1 MSSDWNAALQGHGL
15 GSWITQQFVL
25 WARGLPPETR
35 VLPIEISQVDEKTKK
50 TRSGGT
56 AVARNGFPVPG
67 RGNQLNAA
75 AGRRTTVA
83 AGQVFNAPGG
93 APGIRGTPAGRLLS
107 RAAGKNRAARRQKR
121 SQKQLITSLKNRP
134 FYHLLHRKG
143 GQLPDEKCDALPLRA
158 EKLSLPQSGDSDLEV
173 AQRATGV
180 IRLATL
186 CAQSQKRI
194 LELERELASQSEE
207 LVDLQAHPF

>member
-1 MSSDWNAALQGHGL
+1 M
-15 GSWITQQFVL
+15 
-25 WARGLPPETR
+25 
-35 VLPIEISQVDEKTKK
+35 
-50 TRSGGT
+50 
-56 AVARNGFPVPG
+56 ARNGFPVPG

-93 APGIRGTPAGRLLS
+93 ATGIRVRRLEDCYRGLQEKIVQLE
-107 RAAGKNRAARRQKR
+107 GKKR
-121 SQKQLITSLKNRP
+121 MQKQLIASHKNRP
-134 FYHLLHRKG
+134 FYHLWHRKG

-158 EKLSLPQSGDSDLEV
+158 ETLSLPQIGDSDLEV
-173 AQRATGV
+173 AQRVTGV

-194 LELERELASQSEE
+194 LELERDLASQSEE
-207 LVDLQAHPF
+207 LVDLQAHPFLTCGINTAT

>member
-1 MSSDWNAALQGHGL
+1 M
-15 GSWITQQFVL
+15 
-25 WARGLPPETR
+25 
-35 VLPIEISQVDEKTKK
+35 
-50 TRSGGT
+50 
-56 AVARNGFPVPG
+56 ARNGFPVPG

-93 APGIRGTPAGRLLS
+93 ATGIRGTPSGRLLS
-107 RAAGKNRAARRQKR
+107 RAAGKIVQLEGKKR
-121 SQKQLITSLKNRP
+121 MQKQLIASHKNRP
-134 FYHLLHRKG
+134 FYHLWHRKG

-158 EKLSLPQSGDSDLEV
+158 ETLSLPQIGDSDLEV
-173 AQRATGV
+173 AQRVTGV

-194 LELERELASQSEE
+194 LELER
-207 LVDLQAHPF
+207 DLCLTK

>member
-1 MSSDWNAALQGHGL
+1 M
-15 GSWITQQFVL
+15 
-25 WARGLPPETR
+25 
-35 VLPIEISQVDEKTKK
+35 
-50 TRSGGT
+50 
-56 AVARNGFPVPG
+56 ARNGFPVPG
-67 RGNQLNAA
+67 GGNQLNAA
-75 AGRRTTVA
+75 AGRRTAVA
-83 AGQVFNAPGG
+83 TGQVLNAPVEPLVS
-93 APGIRGTPAGRLLS
+93 AVRRLEDCYRGLQEKIVQLE
-107 RAAGKNRAARRQKR
+107 GKKR

-134 FYHLLHRKG
+134 FYHLLHRKE

-173 AQRATGV
+173 AQRVTGV

-207 LVDLQAHPF
+207 LVDLQAHPFFNLRDKYRGQILFWGWGMGFLCFIYWMLVS

>member
-1 MSSDWNAALQGHGL
+1 MK
-15 GSWITQQFVL
+15 
-25 WARGLPPETR
+25 
-35 VLPIEISQVDEKTKK
+35 KTKK

-56 AVARNGFPVPG
+56 GCGTQWVSGSR

-75 AGRRTTVA
+75 AGRRTAVA
-83 AGQVFNAPGG
+83 TGQVLNAPGG

-107 RAAGKNRAARRQKR
+107 RAAGKIVQLEGKKR

-134 FYHLLHRKG
+134 FYHLLHRKE

-207 LVDLQAHPF
+207 LVDLQAHPFFNLRDKYRGQILFWGWGMGFLCFIYWMLVS

>member
-1 MSSDWNAALQGHGL
+1 M
-15 GSWITQQFVL
+15 
-25 WARGLPPETR
+25 
-35 VLPIEISQVDEKTKK
+35 
-50 TRSGGT
+50 
-56 AVARNGFPVPG
+56 
-67 RGNQLNAA
+67 QLE
-75 AGRRTTVA
+75 
-83 AGQVFNAPGG
+83 
-93 APGIRGTPAGRLLS
+93 
-107 RAAGKNRAARRQKR
+107 GKKR

-194 LELERELASQSEE
+194 LELERELSSQSEE
-207 LVDLQAHPF
+207 LVDLQAHPFFNLRDKYRDQILIWGWVFCALSTGCWGHECSRSIATH